1 MVAGR
6 RIGLAGRAVGVAV
19 LAASLV
25 GMIPAAAGA
34 ATTAAPLTAS
44 DCLNARDG
52 YVRLAT
58 SGSGKVRF
66 EVHQI
71 GLEACAVRIV
81 GGQAVLLGLLPNPV
95 TGGGTNVGNV
105 VVKSNFSGSHAIAL
119 DNTHTVSILSA
130 SSVRHVKLLDWTP
143 NFFPTDVSIVGYDA
157 TIKMTATN
165 QTWVNRHYNVLT
177 NTLR

>member
-1 MVAGR
+1 MVVGR
-6 RIGLAGRAVGVAV
+6 RNGLAGRAVGVAV
-19 LAASLV
+19 LAASLI

-44 DCLNARDG
+44 DCLNATSG
-52 YVRLAT
+52 YARSAV

-71 GLEACAVRIV
+71 GLEACVVRIV
-81 GGQAVLLGLLPNPV
+81 GGKAVLLGLLPNPAN
-95 TGGGTNVGNV
+95 GGGTNIGQVELR
-105 VVKSNFSGSHAIAL
+105 SNFNGSYAIAT
-119 DNTHTVSILSA
+119 DQSTVSVLSA
-130 SSVRHVKLLDWTP
+130 SSVRHLKLLDRTRDY
-143 NFFPTDVSIVGYDA
+143 FPSAVSIVGYDA